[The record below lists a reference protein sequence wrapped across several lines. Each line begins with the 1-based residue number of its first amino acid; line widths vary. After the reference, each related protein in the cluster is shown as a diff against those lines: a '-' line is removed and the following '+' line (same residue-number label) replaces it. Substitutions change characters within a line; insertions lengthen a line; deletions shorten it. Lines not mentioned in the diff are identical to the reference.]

1 MNTPI
6 DILTMA
12 EDLPS
17 SQMPSE
23 TRGSSKPKNPLKKES
38 KGSSARTPLASA
50 KERLIHT
57 LGLDSEELD
66 AWCAT
71 QSIPPETMIELF
83 KAATRYGLNPILGEI
98 AYESNADQSHSIYI
112 PIDGW
117 IILIQRQ
124 TTFTGMTFS
133 QSEETKE
140 GIPIWM
146 ECTIYRSDFTV
157 PMTVREYLSEVRTDH
172 AIWQHMPRRML
183 RHKTLQQC
191 ARLAFGIN
199 LPEFNIAW
207 QSNSWQKE
215 VVKHPNLTPHNRKEL
230 LKQKLVSLIP
240 TVITAPTIP
249 STS

>member
-17 SQMPSE
+17 SQMPAQ
-23 TRGSSKPKNPLKKES
+23 TKGSSKPNDPLKKEP
-38 KGSSARTPLASA
+38 KGSSTRTPLASA

-57 LGLDSEELD
+57 LGLDAEELD
-66 AWCAT
+66 AWCTA
-71 QSIPPETMIELF
+71 QSMPPETMIELF
-83 KAATRYGLNPILGEI
+83 KCATRYGLNPILGEI
-98 AYESNADQSHSIYI
+98 AYEANADQSRSIYI

-117 IILIQRQ
+117 ITLIQRQ
-124 TTFTGMTFS
+124 TTFAGMTFS
-133 QSEETKE
+133 QSEETQE

-146 ECTIYRSDFTV
+146 ECTIHRSDFTI

-191 ARLAFGIN
+191 ARLAFGIHG
-199 LPEFNIAW
+199 PQWREDEY
-207 QSNSWQKE
+207 SKS
-215 VVKHPNLTPHNRKEL
+215 LTPPVPQVPSSLRQMDAKQRL
-230 LKQKLVSLIP
+230 LDRLTTK
-240 TVITAPTIP
+240 
-249 STS
+249 

>member
-17 SQMPSE
+17 SQMPAQ
-23 TRGSSKPKNPLKKES
+23 TKGSSKPNDPLKKEP
-38 KGSSARTPLASA
+38 KGSSTRTPLASA

-57 LGLDSEELD
+57 LGLDPEELD
-66 AWCAT
+66 AWCTT

-83 KAATRYGLNPILGEI
+83 KCATRYGLNPILGEI
-98 AYESNADQSHSIYI
+98 AYEINTDQSHSIYI

-117 IILIQRQ
+117 ITLIQRQ
-124 TTFTGMTFS
+124 ATFAGMTFS

-140 GIPIWM
+140 GVPIWM
-146 ECTIYRSDFTV
+146 ECTLYRSDFMV
-157 PMTVREYLSEVRTDH
+157 PVTVREYLSEVRTDH

-191 ARLAFGIN
+191 ARLAFGIHEPQWMEEPYSK
-199 LPEFNIAW
+199 LLT
-207 QSNSWQKE
+207 
-215 VVKHPNLTPHNRKEL
+215 HPVPQVPSSLGQMDAKQRLLDRLTTK
-230 LKQKLVSLIP
+230 
-240 TVITAPTIP
+240 
-249 STS
+249 

>member
-6 DILTMA
+6 DILTIA

-17 SQMPSE
+17 SQMPAQ
-23 TRGSSKPKNPLKKES
+23 TRGSSKPNDQRKKES

-57 LGLDSEELD
+57 LGLDPEELD
-66 AWCAT
+66 AWCTT

-83 KAATRYGLNPILGEI
+83 KCATRYGLNPILGEI
-98 AYESNADQSHSIYI
+98 AYEVNADQSHSIYI

-117 IILIQRQ
+117 ITLIQRQ
-124 TTFTGMTFS
+124 TTFAGMTFS
-133 QSEETKE
+133 QSEETQE

-146 ECTIYRSDFTV
+146 ECTIYRSDFAV
-157 PMTVREYLSEVRTDH
+157 PITVREYLSEVRTDH

-191 ARLAFGIN
+191 ARLAFGIHEPQWMEEPYSKP
-199 LPEFNIAW
+199 LT
-207 QSNSWQKE
+207 
-215 VVKHPNLTPHNRKEL
+215 HPVPQVPSSLRQMDAKQRLLDRLT
-230 LKQKLVSLIP
+230 
-240 TVITAPTIP
+240 TT
-249 STS
+249 